1 MTEKGGE
8 AWAAGRLSDA
18 PTNWSSNKIIQQTK
32 AGSRV
37 SLARAAAVA
46 AATAA
51 EAVDAAVA
59 AAAALAEAEAV
70 EAAEAA
76 EATEAAEA
84 VEAAEAAEATE
95 AVEAAEAAEAAEAEA
110 EAEEAEATEAT
121 PNWLSNVFYSQ
132 SRAGATEANAAAAA
146 AQAVLTAQATAAA
159 AAQAVLTAQAEA
171 AAALQA
177 QATAAAEATAAAAAE
192 TTAAQTQSNALSTKN
207 TALTTEGIRQ
217 TAYNTAVNNYNTAN
231 TAYQAAL
238 QAYDA
243 AVQNRSPASEIQD
256 RLQTKDSRNA
266 ERSHYD
272 GIKNIAYTTWQTAIT
287 AREAAQ
293 TALNAANTAL
303 LNATATNT
311 TKGQALV
318 AATAT
323 YTTKTTE
330 LTTAIQTK
338 TAADDDLKEA
348 EIAAAVAAEAAKVT
362 ATITIVTNNPIYNK
376 YISGYIRGVTG
387 FSIQDTASITFST
400 GSKAA
405 YFDVQLANIYQNLDF
420 EIVVVNDLAFE
431 SFVFGNDYE
440 KDGRVTYTTKTNN
453 VIRAIVTPY
462 EIDGKLETIIAELKI
477 TFASELVQ
485 TPDDI
490 ISQTVNKS
498 VFELVETG
506 LTLCQI
512 ELLKKERLNEILNNI
527 ENLRNYSRN
536 SGISTNNNNGSLN
549 QAGSRYSENFPSAKF
564 ANNVGINE
572 LLLTKKNYMFSN
584 SLNKNVISGSIGF
597 NSSNSSPYIAGSS
610 SGLTKVQ
617 QYANAA
623 KGRSP
628 SGGVGRRYGV
638 QFFDGR
644 SLVSIPNIY
653 DRFNRSNQTI
663 NLCALGNE
671 TTN

>member
-1 MTEKGGE
+1 MNSINMTEKGGE

-37 SLARAAAVA
+37 SLAKAAAVA

-51 EAVDAAVA
+51 EAVEAAVA
-59 AAAALAEAEAV
+59 AAAALAEAEA
-70 EAAEAA
+70 EAKATDAA
-76 EATEAAEA
+76 VAAAAEA
-84 VEAAEAAEATE
+84 VEEA
-95 AVEAAEAAEAAEAEA
+95 
-110 EAEEAEATEAT
+110 

-132 SRAGATEANAAAAA
+132 SRAGAPEE
-146 AQAVLTAQATAAA
+146 V
-159 AAQAVLTAQAEA
+159 
-171 AAALQA
+171 
-177 QATAAAEATAAAAAE
+177 
-192 TTAAQTQSNALSTKN
+192 
-207 TALTTEGIRQ
+207 
-217 TAYNTAVNNYNTAN
+217 
-231 TAYQAAL
+231 
-238 QAYDA
+238 
-243 AVQNRSPASEIQD
+243 
-256 RLQTKDSRNA
+256 
-266 ERSHYD
+266 
-272 GIKNIAYTTWQTAIT
+272 
-287 AREAAQ
+287 AREAP
-293 TALNAANTAL
+293 
-303 LNATATNT
+303 
-311 TKGQALV
+311 V
-318 AATAT
+318 AAAT
-323 YTTKTTE
+323 MARYANGE
-330 LTTAIQTK
+330 GDRFGGDVEGGGGGGGGGVGEENEEGGGGGSAS
-338 TAADDDLKEA
+338 
-348 EIAAAVAAEAAKVT
+348 AVAVKVT
-362 ATITIVTNNPIYNK
+362 IFTNSPIYNK
-376 YISGYIRGVTG
+376 YISGYIRGETG
-387 FSIQDTASITFST
+387 YSIQDTASITFSA
-400 GSKAA
+400 GSIAA
-405 YFDVQLANIYQNLDF
+405 YFDVQLANFYQRLEF
-420 EIVVVNDLAFE
+420 EIIVTKDLKFNY
-431 SFVFGNDYE
+431 FMFGNDYE

-462 EIDGKLETIIAELKI
+462 EIDGELDPIFAELEI
-477 TFASELVQ
+477 SLSNEIVV
-485 TPDDI
+485 TPDELI
-490 ISQTVNKS
+490 TQTVTKS
-498 VFELVETG
+498 VFELVESG

-512 ELLKKERLNEILNNI
+512 EVLKKERLNEILNNI